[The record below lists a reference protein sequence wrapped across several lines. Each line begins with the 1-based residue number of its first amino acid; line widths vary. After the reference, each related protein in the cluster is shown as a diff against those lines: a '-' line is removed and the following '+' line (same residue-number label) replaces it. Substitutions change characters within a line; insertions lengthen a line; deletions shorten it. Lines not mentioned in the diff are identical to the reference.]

1 MDKESLFS
9 TEPLGENE
17 PNIKDTSTAGDA
29 FEFELP
35 DVPTMTDDST
45 GEVIT
50 PAPRSEDSSDAEAE
64 KKPRRRK
71 KSESDGVTDGDDIP
85 KRKRKKKSDTPDT
98 EDKPKRT
105 RKKNSEPVE
114 AEAVNNPEII
124 ADATEGA
131 ELTPESKD
139 GTIGE
144 ASADAIPNI
153 EAPSTVDKT
162 SLSTEAEDAVAIEK
176 NGEDNSLLTEDNDEN
191 GSLSTEDNDGDSPLA
206 ESSKGEGCGDMP
218 TEDNSDDS
226 QSSDNTAPAELIIE
240 ELSLFDEPRVVDII
254 PESMPE
260 SPVDEALP
268 EPSPEFVPTREEK
281 YDPENPRRV
290 DYIFD
295 FIELFIFTLVA
306 VLLATTFFVRHSVVE
321 GESMLGTLN
330 DGDTLIISN
339 LFYTAE
345 RGDIVVVED
354 YTTLLD
360 KPIVKRVIGIGGDH
374 IRVREE
380 GIYLNGKLLDEP
392 YVFTDLPGYTYN
404 VYPTDTLVS
413 AMKDNKTFS
422 FQFGVSY
429 EFVVP
434 EGELFVLGDHRNNST
449 DSRMIGTV
457 RCDAVLGR
465 VLFRILPFDV
475 FGEVE

>member
-9 TEPLGENE
+9 TEPLGDNQ
-17 PNIKDTSTAGDA
+17 PNNKDTSTVGDA

-50 PAPRSEDSSDAEAE
+50 PAPRVIDTEAE
-64 KKPRRRK
+64 KKPRRKK
-71 KSESDGVTDGDDIP
+71 KSDSDSVADGDDMP
-85 KRKRKKKSDTPDT
+85 KRKRKKKTDTPDT
-98 EDKPKRT
+98 EDKPKT
-105 RKKNSEPVE
+105 RKNKKEP
-114 AEAVNNPEII
+114 AKTDTVNDTEII
-124 ADATEGA
+124 ADATENA
-131 ELTPESKD
+131 ELTPDLND
-139 GTIGE
+139 GEGGE
-144 ASADAIPNI
+144 AVADAI
-153 EAPSTVDKT
+153 SDTVTPATEVDT
-162 SLSTEAEDAVAIEK
+162 SLSTEAEDAGASEK
-176 NGEDNSLLTEDNDEN
+176 KGED
-191 GSLSTEDNDGDSPLA
+191 GSLSTEDYNVDSALTESSEA
-206 ESSKGEGCGDMP
+206 ESLGDMP
-218 TEDNSDDS
+218 VFDNSNDS
-226 QSSDNTAPAELIIE
+226 RSSDITAPAELIIE

-268 EPSPEFVPTREEK
+268 DDKPEFVPTREEK
-281 YDPENPRRV
+281 YDQENPRRV

-339 LFYTAE
+339 MFYTAE

-392 YVFTDLPGYTYN
+392 YVYTDLPGYTYN
-404 VYPTDTLVS
+404 VYPTDTLAS

-449 DSRMIGTV
+449 DSRVIGTV

-475 FGEVE
+475 FGAVE

>member
-1 MDKESLFS
+1 MDKRTDFPL
-9 TEPLGENE
+9 EPSAENE
-17 PNIKDTSTAGDA
+17 PNINNVGTSGDSI
-29 FEFELP
+29 EFELP
-35 DVPTMTDDST
+35 DVPTMTDEVT

-50 PAPRSEDSSDAEAE
+50 PLPRVEDATENTAE
-64 KKPRRRK
+64 KKPRR
-71 KSESDGVTDGDDIP
+71 T
-85 KRKRKKKSDTPDT
+85 RKKKTEDRATGTT

-105 RKKNSEPVE
+105 RKKKSE
-114 AEAVNNPEII
+114 
-124 ADATEGA
+124 DATEGEEKPKRTRKKKTDTPVA
-131 ELTPESKD
+131 EDTAEPMPENSTETDIVPVPENISETPLTDIGAVPE
-139 GTIGE
+139 
-144 ASADAIPNI
+144 
-153 EAPSTVDKT
+153 
-162 SLSTEAEDAVAIEK
+162 TEAEASPDASCDTDTAFGNSLPEDSADS
-176 NGEDNSLLTEDNDEN
+176 GED
-191 GSLSTEDNDGDSPLA
+191 
-206 ESSKGEGCGDMP
+206 GEY
-218 TEDNSDDS
+218 T
-226 QSSDNTAPAELIIE
+226 PAEVIIE
-240 ELSLFDEPRVVDII
+240 ELSLFDEPKVVDII
-254 PESMPE
+254 PEAMPDAPLE
-260 SPVDEALP
+260 ETTLEAA
-268 EPSPEFVPTREEK
+268 PEFIPTREEK
-281 YDPENPRRV
+281 YDPEKPRRV
-290 DYIFD
+290 DLIFD

-321 GESMLGTLN
+321 GESMLSTLN

-354 YTTLLD
+354 YTTLLN

-392 YVFTDLPGYTYN
+392 YVYTDLPGYTYN
-404 VYPTDTLVS
+404 VYPTDTLVE
-413 AMKDNKTFS
+413 AMKGNETFS
-422 FQFGVSY
+422 YQFGVSY

-449 DSRMIGTV
+449 DSRVIGTV

>member
-1 MDKESLFS
+1 MDKENIFS
-9 TEPLGENE
+9 TEPRGESELN
-17 PNIKDTSTAGDA
+17 NIDTSTVGDA
-29 FEFELP
+29 IEFELP
-35 DVPTMTDDST
+35 DVPTMTDDTT

-50 PAPRSEDSSDAEAE
+50 PAPRIIDTTDTAAD
-64 KKPRRRK
+64 KKPRRKRKSEADGAAEGDEQPKRTRRK
-71 KSESDGVTDGDDIP
+71 KT
-85 KRKRKKKSDTPDT
+85 DTPEG

-105 RKKNSEPVE
+105 RRKKSEPDE
-114 AEAVNNPEII
+114 DETVNNTEII
-124 ADATEGA
+124 ADTTKDA
-131 ELTPESKD
+131 EPTPESND
-139 GTIGE
+139 GKTGE
-144 ASADAIPNI
+144 SSADAILYT
-153 EAPSTVDKT
+153 EALTAEGES
-162 SLSTEAEDAVAIEK
+162 SLSTEAEDAGASEK
-176 NGEDNSLLTEDNDEN
+176 NGEDNSLLTEDNGVN
-191 GSLSTEDNDGDSPLA
+191 GSLSTDDYIVDSALT
-206 ESSKGEGCGDMP
+206 ESSEGEGLGDVP
-218 TEDNSDDS
+218 TDDNFSDASDS
-226 QSSDNTAPAELIIE
+226 EGSAPSELIIE
-240 ELSLFDEPRVVDII
+240 ELSLFDEPKVVDII

-260 SPVDEALP
+260 SPVDEAIP
-268 EPSPEFVPTREEK
+268 EPSPEFVPTREER

-321 GESMLGTLN
+321 GESMLATLN
-330 DGDTLIISN
+330 DGDTVIISN

-345 RGDIVVVED
+345 RGDIIVVED
-354 YTTLLD
+354 YTTILD

-380 GIYLNGKLLDEP
+380 GIYVNGKLLDEP
-392 YVFTDLPGYTYN
+392 YVYTDLPGYTYN
-404 VYPTDTLVS
+404 VYPTDSLVS

-449 DSRMIGTV
+449 DSRAIGTV

-465 VLFRILPFDV
+465 VLFRIFPFDV